1 MVIRGDKQTSLLSGW
16 IRLNKFQ
23 RYRKGSLLCDK
34 FFSGFFFFFLLE
46 KGRASMCPL
55 KDPPNRKQI
64 KWVID
69 PIEICS
75 VFDMGE

>member
-34 FFSGFFFFFLLE
+34 FFSGFFFFLLE
-46 KGRASMCPL
+46 KEGPVCAPL
-55 KDPPNRKQI
+55 KTP
-64 KWVID
+64 
-69 PIEICS
+69 PIENKLNGS
-75 VFDMGE
+75 